1 MAIYGLQ
8 TNYMNTILK
17 TYFGLEKPIL
27 KSKCVYVGL
36 GLAQEGALIN
46 TECFTEVFDG
56 KPLGNYRRARAVFGE
71 AVDGIIS
78 NLNEISF
85 NTAGEDWTPDQKP
98 VTMVGI
104 FDTLDYQDENGNMI
118 EPLIVLKLPD
128 IVTIKA
134 GETIFLAE
142 GSLNLTLTDE

>member
-17 TYFGLEKPIL
+17 TYFGLEKPTL
-27 KSKCVYVGL
+27 KSKYVYVGL
-36 GLAQEGALIN
+36 GLEQEGALIN

-85 NTAGEDWTPDQKP
+85 NTAGEDWTPDQKS

>member
-17 TYFGLEKPIL
+17 TYFGLEKPTL
-27 KSKCVYVGL
+27 KSKYVYVGL

-71 AVDGIIS
+71 AVVGIIS

>member
-8 TNYMNTILK
+8 TDYMNTILK
-17 TYFGLEKPIL
+17 TYFGLEKPTLTNKPI
-27 KSKCVYVGL
+27 YVGL
-36 GLAQEGALIN
+36 GLTQEGAMIN

-56 KPLGNYRRARAVFGE
+56 KPIGNYRRARAVFGE
-71 AVDGIIS
+71 AVDGVIS

-85 NTAGEDWTPDQKP
+85 NTAGEDWTGGSKE
-98 VTMVGI
+98 VCMVGI
-104 FDTLDYQDENGNMI
+104 FDRLDYQDEDGNMI

-128 IVTIKA
+128 SITIKA
-134 GETIFLAE
+134 GETIFLTA

>member
-8 TNYMNTILK
+8 TNYMNKILM
-17 TYFGLEKPIL
+17 TYFGSEKPVL
-27 KSKCVYVGL
+27 KNKYAYVGL

-85 NTAGEDWTPDQKP
+85 NTAGEDWTPAQQP
-98 VTMVGI
+98 VVMVGI
-104 FDTLDYQDENGNMI
+104 FDTLDYQDEDGNMV

-128 IVTIKA
+128 EVTIKA
-134 GETIFLAE
+134 GETIFLTA

>member
-17 TYFGLEKPIL
+17 TYFGLEKPTL
-27 KSKCVYVGL
+27 KSKYAYIGL

-85 NTAGEDWTPDQKP
+85 NTASEDWTPAQKP
-98 VTMVGI
+98 VIMVGI
-104 FDTLDYQDENGNMI
+104 FDTLDYQDEDGNMI

-128 IVTIKA
+128 SVTVKA

-142 GSLNLTLTDE
+142 GSLNLILTDE

>member
-8 TNYMNTILK
+8 TDYMNTILK
-17 TYFGLEKPIL
+17 TYFGLEKPTL
-27 KSKCVYVGL
+27 TNKSIYVGL
-36 GLAQEGALIN
+36 GLTQEGAMIN

-56 KPLGNYRRARAVFGE
+56 KPIGNYRRARAVFGE
-71 AVDGIIS
+71 AVNGVIS

-85 NTAGEDWTPDQKP
+85 NTAGEDWTE
-98 VTMVGI
+98 VCMVGI
-104 FDTLDYQDENGNMI
+104 FDRLDYQDEDGNMI

-128 IVTIKA
+128 SITVKA
-134 GETIFLAE
+134 GETIFLTA

>member
-17 TYFGLEKPIL
+17 TYFGLEKPTL

-85 NTAGEDWTPDQKP
+85 NTASDK
-98 VTMVGI
+98 
-104 FDTLDYQDENGNMI
+104 Y
-118 EPLIVLKLPD
+118 
-128 IVTIKA
+128 
-134 GETIFLAE
+134 
-142 GSLNLTLTDE
+142 GSSGVM

>member
-8 TNYMNTILK
+8 TNFMNTILK
-17 TYFGLEKPIL
+17 TYFGSEKPTL
-27 KSKCVYVGL
+27 KNKYAYVGL

-71 AVDGIIS
+71 AVNGVIS

-85 NTAGEDWTPDQKP
+85 NTAGEDWTPAQKP

-104 FDTLDYQDENGNMI
+104 FDTLEYQDEDGNMI
-118 EPLIVLKLPD
+118 EPSIVLKLPES
-128 IVTIKA
+128 VTIKA
-134 GETIFLAE
+134 GETIFLTE

>member
-17 TYFGLEKPIL
+17 IYFGLEKPTL

>member
-17 TYFGLEKPIL
+17 TYFGLEKPTL

-56 KPLGNYRRARAVFGE
+56 KPLGNYRRARVVFGE

-104 FDTLDYQDENGNMI
+104 FDTLDYQDENENII

-128 IVTIKA
+128 AVTIKA

>member
-1 MAIYGLQ
+1 MAIYGLL
-8 TNYMNTILK
+8 TNYMNTLLK
-17 TYFGLEKPIL
+17 TYFGLEKPTL

>member
-17 TYFGLEKPIL
+17 TYFGLEKPTL

-98 VTMVGI
+98 VTMIGI

>member
-8 TNYMNTILK
+8 TNYMNKILK
-17 TYFGLEKPIL
+17 TYFGLEKLIL
-27 KSKCVYVGL
+27 ESKYVYIGL
-36 GLAQEGALIN
+36 GLAQEGALVN

-71 AVDGIIS
+71 AVDGAIS
-78 NLNEISF
+78 NLNEVSF
-85 NTAGEDWTPDQKP
+85 NTAGEDWATSQKP
-98 VTMVGI
+98 VTMIGV
-104 FDTLDYQDENGNMI
+104 FDTLDYQDEDGNMI

-128 IVTIKA
+128 SVTIKS
-134 GETIFLAE
+134 GETIFLAA

>member
-17 TYFGLEKPIL
+17 TYFGLEKPTL
-27 KSKCVYVGL
+27 ESKYVYVGL

>member
-8 TNYMNTILK
+8 TNYMNKILK
-17 TYFGLEKPIL
+17 TYFGSEKPIL
-27 KSKCVYVGL
+27 ESKYVYVGL

-71 AVDGIIS
+71 AVNGVIS

-85 NTAGEDWTPDQKP
+85 NTAGEDWTPAQKP
-98 VTMVGI
+98 VVMVGI
-104 FDTLDYQDENGNMI
+104 FDTLDYQDKDGNMI

-128 IVTIKA
+128 EVTIKT
-134 GETIFLAE
+134 GETIFLTA

>member
-17 TYFGLEKPIL
+17 TYFGLEKPTL

>member
-17 TYFGLEKPIL
+17 TYFGLEKPTLENKYAYI
-27 KSKCVYVGL
+27 GL

-56 KPLGNYRRARAVFGE
+56 KPFGNYRRARAVFGE
-71 AVDGIIS
+71 AVDGVIS

-85 NTAGEDWTPDQKP
+85 NTAEEDWATSQKP
-98 VTMVGI
+98 VCMIGI
-104 FDTLDYQDENGNMI
+104 FDTLNYQDEDENMI

-128 IVTIKA
+128 VVTIKA
-134 GETIFLAE
+134 GETIFLTE

>member
-17 TYFGLEKPIL
+17 TYFGLEKPTL

-118 EPLIVLKLPD
+118 EPSIVLKLPD

>member
-8 TNYMNTILK
+8 TNYMNKILK

-27 KSKCVYVGL
+27 ESKYVYIGL
-36 GLAQEGALIN
+36 GLAQEGALVN

-71 AVDGIIS
+71 AVDGAIS
-78 NLNEISF
+78 NLNEVSF
-85 NTAGEDWTPDQKP
+85 NTAGEDWAISQKP
-98 VTMVGI
+98 VTMIGV
-104 FDTLDYQDENGNMI
+104 FDTLDYQDEDGNMI

-128 IVTIKA
+128 SVTIKS
-134 GETIFLAE
+134 GETIFLAA

>member
-17 TYFGLEKPIL
+17 KYFGLEKPEL
-27 KSKCVYVGL
+27 VNKTVYVGL
-36 GLAQEGALIN
+36 GLTQEGALVN

-71 AVDGIIS
+71 AVSGVIS
-78 NLNEISF
+78 NLNEVSF
-85 NTAGEDWTPDQKP
+85 TTASEDWTTPSKN
-98 VTMVGI
+98 VCMVGI
-104 FDTLDYQDENGNMI
+104 FDTLDYQDEKGDLV

-128 IVTIKA
+128 SVSVKA
-134 GETIFLAE
+134 GETIFLTA

>member
-17 TYFGLEKPIL
+17 TYFGLEKPTL

-56 KPLGNYRRARAVFGE
+56 KPLGNYRRARAVFSE

>member
-17 TYFGLEKPIL
+17 TYFGLEKPTL

-71 AVDGIIS
+71 AIDGIIS